1 MNKCDYCVDGTFG
14 NDNIESENSDI
25 KLVPIKT
32 KLGTKLV
39 MYLDYN
45 AYSMDSSFEETI
57 DIKYCPMCG
66 RELKEAQE

>member
-14 NDNIESENSDI
+14 NDNIESESLDI

-32 KLGTKLV
+32 ELGAKLS
-39 MYLDYN
+39 MYLYYN
-45 AYSMDSSFEETI
+45 AYSIDSSFEEII

-66 RELKEAQE
+66 RELKEVQE